1 MLFLNV
7 GQVSNQFVV
16 VSLGRRIEK
25 CTCVMDQWKLCVDGG
40 NILKGF

>member
-1 MLFLNV
+1 MLSLNV

-16 VSLGRRIEK
+16 VSLRRRMEK
-25 CTCVMDQWKLCVDGG
+25 CVLDQWKLCVDGG

>member
-25 CTCVMDQWKLCVDGG
+25 CVLNQWKLCVDGG